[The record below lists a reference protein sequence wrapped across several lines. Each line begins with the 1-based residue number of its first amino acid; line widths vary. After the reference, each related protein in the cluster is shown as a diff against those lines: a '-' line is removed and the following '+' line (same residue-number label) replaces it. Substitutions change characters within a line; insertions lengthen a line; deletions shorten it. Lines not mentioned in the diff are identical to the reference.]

1 MTVFDG
7 YSLCCETPDLCVNS
21 PRCMV
26 DVSAVLTVTGL
37 ADIIVR
43 ENITHR
49 RSNAC

>member
-1 MTVFDG
+1 MG
-7 YSLCCETPDLCVNS
+7 ILCAVKHQACVNI
-21 PRCMV
+21 PHCMV

-49 RSNAC
+49 RRYAC